1 MAARRKTDT
10 VVEDTVVAIETVD
23 ETKTTKV
30 PKTTKEINAIPLTD
44 TDEIEVVSL
53 IPNVSYKDSKTND
66 MYEWDEVG
74 HVELM
79 TVETLKNMWRNNKG
93 YFRNLWLKP
102 NDERIIK
109 QFGLTSTFKKY
120 EYLMNE
126 SNYTR
131 ANISEIC
138 NAISFSPN
146 GMKFAI
152 CNKVKALVQDGKVAD
167 ITVIKTLERN
177 LNLELIS
184 LL

>member
-1 MAARRKTDT
+1 MAARKKTDT
-10 VVEDTVVAIETVD
+10 VVEDAVVATETVD
-23 ETKTTKV
+23 ETKTTKT
-30 PKTTKEINAIPLTD
+30 KTTKEINAIPLTD

-53 IPNVSYKDSKTND
+53 IPNVSYKDSKTSD

-74 HVELM
+74 HIEFM

-109 QFGLTSTFKKY
+109 QFGLTSTFEKY

-138 NAISFSPN
+138 NAISSAPN

-167 ITVIKTLERN
+167 ITVIKTLERH
-177 LNLELIS
+177 LNLELVS

>member
-1 MAARRKTDT
+1 MATRKKADT
-10 VVEDTVVAIETVD
+10 IVENPISTSADEIVG
-23 ETKTTKV
+23 ETKVSKM
-30 PKTTKEINAIPLTD
+30 TKEINTIPLVD
-44 TDEIEVVSL
+44 TEEIEVESL
-53 IPNVSYKDSKTND
+53 IPHVSYKDNKTND
-66 MYEWDEVG
+66 MYEWNEVG
-74 HVELM
+74 HIELM

-109 QFGLTSTFKKY
+109 QFGLTSTFEKY

-131 ANISEIC
+131 ANISKIC
-138 NAISFSPN
+138 KTISSTPN

-152 CNKVKALVQDGKVAD
+152 CNKVKALVQEEKIVD
-167 ITVIKTLERN
+167 ISVIRALEKY